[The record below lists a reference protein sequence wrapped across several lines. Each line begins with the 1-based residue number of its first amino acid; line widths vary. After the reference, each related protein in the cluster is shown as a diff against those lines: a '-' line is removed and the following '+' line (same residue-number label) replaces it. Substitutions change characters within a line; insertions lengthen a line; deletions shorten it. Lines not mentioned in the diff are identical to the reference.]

1 MLIEVKVPILA
12 ESIAEATLASWNKKQ
27 GDYVHR
33 NENLVDMETDKV
45 MLEIVAP
52 KDGVLKEIKKAEGE
66 NVNSNDVI
74 AVIDTDARQ
83 VGLAADNVQPITK
96 DSKALGEKEDIALG
110 AAANEP
116 QQSFTSPN
124 PPSKSSY
131 TGVATQIETDTL
143 SPAVRKLVTEN
154 QLDPALIK
162 GTGKDGRI
170 IKHDVLEYLE
180 HIKTVD
186 HQEESAVAASPLT
199 VHTPPSISVSDENFR
214 VEKRVPMSRLRQR
227 VAERLK
233 AAQNTA
239 AILTTFNEVNMKP
252 VMELRNRY
260 KEKFLER
267 HNVKLGFM
275 SFFAKAVVEALKQ
288 FPIIN
293 ATVDNDDII
302 YHGYFDIG
310 IAVGTPRGLVVPILR
325 NVDSMS
331 FADIELAIQDYGNRA
346 REGKLTLEELT
357 GGTFSISNGGV
368 YGSMLSTPILNPPQS
383 AILGMH
389 NIVERPVVE
398 NGEIV
403 IRPMMYLALSYD
415 HRIID
420 GHDAVLFL
428 VAIKQIIEDPT
439 RILLDI

>member
-1 MLIEVKVPILA
+1 MLIEVKVPVLA
-12 ESIAEATLASWNKKQ
+12 ESVTEATLATWNKKQ
-27 GDYVHR
+27 GDVVRR

-52 KDGVLKEIKKAEGE
+52 KDGVLTEIKKLEGD
-66 NVNSNDVI
+66 NVSSNDVI
-74 AVIDTDARQ
+74 AVIDTSIPEG
-83 VGLAADNVQPITK
+83 V
-96 DSKALGEKEDIALG
+96 
-110 AAANEP
+110 AANNGSIE
-116 QQSFTSPN
+116 QN
-124 PPSKSSY
+124 NKDESSNASQAP
-131 TGVATQIETDTL
+131 VRENVHQEL
-143 SPAVRKLVTEN
+143 SPAVRKLIADN
-154 QLDPALIK
+154 DLDISQIK
-162 GTGKDGRI
+162 GSGKDGRI
-170 IKHDVLEYLE
+170 IKSDVLNYMD
-180 HIKTVD
+180 HIKTVSSPEPQPAMPSTPAVSTEISRAPVVLD
-186 HQEESAVAASPLT
+186 EERT
-199 VHTPPSISVSDENFR
+199 
-214 VEKRVPMSRLRQR
+214 EKRVPMSRLRQR

-233 AAQNTA
+233 DAQNTA

-252 VMELRNRY
+252 IMDLRKKY
-260 KEKFLER
+260 KDRFLER
-267 HNVKLGFM
+267 HNVKLGLM
-275 SFFAKAVVEALKQ
+275 SFFTKAVVEALKQ

-293 ATVDNDDII
+293 ATVDGLDII
-302 YHGYFDIG
+302 YHGYYDIG

-331 FADIELAIQDYGNRA
+331 FADIELSIQDFGQRA
-346 REGKLTLEELT
+346 KEGKLSLDELT

-403 IRPMMYLALSYD
+403 VRPMMYVALSYD

-428 VAIKQIIEDPT
+428 VAVKQLIEDPT
-439 RILLDI
+439 RMLLDI